1 MISRTRA
8 GSERRHPGRRQ
19 ALGLSVLLLVALLVG
34 GPGPAFAQGMNASGH
49 ADEGGPHPAERFP
62 ALPFVLLLA
71 ATGVGLAVILR
82 RGREARALAL
92 ALLVGWVGLESAIH
106 SVHHFWDPQSAASCP
121 LFLASQHADGAGTS
135 PGITGTPT
143 WAVQFQP
150 TCDDPQVVPRQEFRS
165 HEGRAPPTSP
175 SV

>member
-1 MISRTRA
+1 M
-8 GSERRHPGRRQ
+8 
-19 ALGLSVLLLVALLVG
+19 LLLVALLVG
-34 GPGPAFAQGMNASGH
+34 GPGLAPAQAMDASEHAHQGA
-49 ADEGGPHPAERFP
+49 PHPAERFP
-62 ALPFVLLLA
+62 TLLPALLLA
-71 ATGVGLAVILR
+71 AAGFGVAATCR

-92 ALLVGWVGLESAIH
+92 ALLVGWVGLESAVH

-143 WAVQFQP
+143 WAVQFSAV
-150 TCDDPQVVPRQEFRS
+150 CHDPQIAPRPEFRS
-165 HEGRAPPTSP
+165 HEGRAPPASP